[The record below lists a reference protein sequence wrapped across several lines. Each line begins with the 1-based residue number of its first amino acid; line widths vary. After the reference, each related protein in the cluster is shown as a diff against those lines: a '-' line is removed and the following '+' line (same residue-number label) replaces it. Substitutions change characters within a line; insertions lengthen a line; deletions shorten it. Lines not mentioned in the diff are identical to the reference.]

1 MRRIWEWYV
10 ANIRRSQMYR
20 KVYSYVGNVKERDHK
35 EYLGIDE
42 RIIL

>member
-1 MRRIWEWYV
+1 
-10 ANIRRSQMYR
+10 MYR